1 MGVFRVCQL
10 FGRYVGDLNKVVAI
24 RYFQLPNSDGKIQF
38 PVENTTGTVFIQNID
53 DCVTDSGNFQK
64 KQPLYG
70 NLKPQMPALPISK
83 EERSSVRF
91 KENKK
96 IL

>member
-24 RYFQLPNSDGKIQF
+24 LYFQLPNSDGKIQF

-53 DCVTDSGNFQK
+53 DCT
-64 KQPLYG
+64 
-70 NLKPQMPALPISK
+70 
-83 EERSSVRF
+83 
-91 KENKK
+91 
-96 IL
+96 